1 MDTALAGKDEA
12 RRLAREVRDIYVKH
26 GQEILHF
33 EAGKNPID
41 DGQILAYLVH
51 EDGGLR
57 VPVLVREGLLVR
69 GYTEDLYARVFGRG
83 DR

>member
-1 MDTALAGKDEA
+1 MDTAPAGKEEA
-12 RRLAREVRDIYVKH
+12 RRLAREARDIYVKH

-33 EAGKNPID
+33 EAGRNPMGD
-41 DGQILAYLVH
+41 EQALAYLVH